1 MSKRVKFL
9 NPDAQSSSSEAMKEL
24 NWEECIF
31 CQEKTSES
39 LQCPANIRRSDIEV
53 GVGYRTLE
61 SMLNRC
67 QSINWFPTQIMFNQF
82 IHEKGIAFKLQQ
94 MEAKWH
100 KTCRNKYTEMKIE
113 RHENIKRKLESG
125 SEETSGKI
133 TRQSI
138 GCSTVTMTHDCFFCG
153 ESSGEL
159 HKVATFG
166 IDSNVRKYALE
177 VQDTVLLAKLSAGD
191 MISQEAMYHKRC
203 YSNLFNKARP
213 QKICDAK
220 EDNQFHGIVLAE
232 LVAYIE
238 DSRMDTEVATIFRL
252 ADLLNMYTNRLEQ
265 FGIDTSK
272 KLNSTHLKDRI
283 LAAIPDLEAH
293 KQGRDVLLIFNEDI
307 GKAIK
312 QALASNYD
320 DDAII
325 LSKAAKIVRKD
336 MMETNTSFRGFFE
349 TDCQKKSV
357 PQSLKT
363 LIGMILGGPNIETQ
377 SGNFIE
383 AQCTLTIAQLLQ
395 FNFSVRRRKESSMQS
410 SHSTDREPPLPTYL
424 GLLIHAETRKRGLVD
439 KLYDLGLSISYD
451 RIMQLSTALGNSIC
465 ESFNTENVVC
475 PAKLRNG
482 IFTSAAIDNI
492 DHNPS
497 STTAQGSLH
506 GTAISIFQ
514 HPVKEGDGFER
525 LISPIGLSAA
535 RYEHLKPLPESYTVV
550 PPVVLPKEKSEIPL
564 LNGSL
569 VADGTSISTALNL
582 EYRYFFI
589 CTFRDKTYIPVYYHL
604 VDTTP
609 GGLPLECMIC
619 SRNTIITCWF

>member
-1 MSKRVKFL
+1 
-9 NPDAQSSSSEAMKEL
+9 
-24 NWEECIF
+24 
-31 CQEKTSES
+31 
-39 LQCPANIRRSDIEV
+39 
-53 GVGYRTLE
+53 
-61 SMLNRC
+61 
-67 QSINWFPTQIMFNQF
+67 
-82 IHEKGIAFKLQQ
+82 

-100 KTCRNKYTEMKIE
+100 KTCRNKFTEMKIE

-213 QKICDAK
+213 QKICDAE

-272 KLNSTHLKDRI
+272 RLNSTHLKDRI

-320 DDAII
+320 DEAII

-336 MMETNTSFRGFFE
+336 MMETNTSFKGFFE

-482 IFTSAAIDNI
+482 LFTTAAIDNI

-525 LISPIGLSAA
+525 LIPPIALSAA

-550 PPVVLPKEKSEIPL
+550 PPVVLPKRKIR
-564 LNGSL
+564 
-569 VADGTSISTALNL
+569 DT
-582 EYRYFFI
+582 FI
-589 CTFRDKTYIPVYYHL
+589 EWILGC
-604 VDTTP
+604 
-609 GGLPLECMIC
+609 
-619 SRNTIITCWF
+619 

>member
-1 MSKRVKFL
+1 
-9 NPDAQSSSSEAMKEL
+9 
-24 NWEECIF
+24 
-31 CQEKTSES
+31 
-39 LQCPANIRRSDIEV
+39 
-53 GVGYRTLE
+53 
-61 SMLNRC
+61 
-67 QSINWFPTQIMFNQF
+67 
-82 IHEKGIAFKLQQ
+82 
-94 MEAKWH
+94 
-100 KTCRNKYTEMKIE
+100 
-113 RHENIKRKLESG
+113 
-125 SEETSGKI
+125 
-133 TRQSI
+133 
-138 GCSTVTMTHDCFFCG
+138 
-153 ESSGEL
+153 
-159 HKVATFG
+159 
-166 IDSNVRKYALE
+166 
-177 VQDTVLLAKLSAGD
+177 
-191 MISQEAMYHKRC
+191 
-203 YSNLFNKARP
+203 
-213 QKICDAK
+213 
-220 EDNQFHGIVLAE
+220 
-232 LVAYIE
+232 
-238 DSRMDTEVATIFRL
+238 MDTEVATIFRL

-272 KLNSTHLKDRI
+272 RLNSTHLKDRI

-320 DDAII
+320 DEAII

-336 MMETNTSFRGFFE
+336 MMETNTSFKGFFE

-482 IFTSAAIDNI
+482 LFTTAAIDNI

-525 LISPIGLSAA
+525 LIPPIALSAA

-569 VADGTSISTALNL
+569 VADGTSISSALNL
-582 EYRYFFI
+582 EYRYF
-589 CTFRDKTYIPVYYHL
+589 
-604 VDTTP
+604 
-609 GGLPLECMIC
+609 
-619 SRNTIITCWF
+619 